1 MYLFFLN
8 HVHHYYAP
16 SLTVFFLFQVLRTMK
31 NLFHECLAKCKA
43 LTSDTLIA
51 SLSKKELEGV
61 SADKLIYNYAIEMC
75 QSAAL
80 EELFGDIEV
89 VSCIKLYNLT
99 NPYPHESKSLIIL
112 RFSTNDDP
120 FIPFVF

>member
-1 MYLFFLN
+1 
-8 HVHHYYAP
+8 
-16 SLTVFFLFQVLRTMK
+16 MK
-31 NLFHECLAKCKA
+31 NIFHECLAKCKE

-51 SLSKKELEGV
+51 NLSKKELEGV

-89 VSCIKLYNLT
+89 VS
-99 NPYPHESKSLIIL
+99 
-112 RFSTNDDP
+112 
-120 FIPFVF
+120 